1 LRLINDGSYT
11 PLSTAPMEFS
21 FSSFDDF
28 TREIAIDKNISE
40 NAIAE
45 LDEVKEAVTD
55 KAKLLDYI
63 KSELT
68 EEEYQ
73 NWIDSVR

>member
-1 LRLINDGSYT
+1 
-11 PLSTAPMEFS
+11 MEFD

-28 TREIAIDKNISE
+28 KREIAIDKNISE

-45 LDEVKEAVTD
+45 LDEIKEAVTN

-63 KSELT
+63 NSELT

>member
-1 LRLINDGSYT
+1 
-11 PLSTAPMEFS
+11 MEFS

-28 TREIAIDKNISE
+28 KREIAIDKNISE

-45 LDEVKEAVTD
+45 LDEIKEAVTK